1 MLIAWRTWKLKR
13 RAIGSNNAEVQSI
26 LEAEDV
32 NFRAR
37 LLWSEISGARLGN
50 PGEYREDL
58 VDVTER
64 LSLLVRGVLCTD
76 SRGGFDAVEVN
87 ESPLLGLSNLRAAL
101 QAFQQ
106 MLLRRS
112 DLSGG

>member
-13 RAIGSNNAEVQSI
+13 RAIGSNDAEIQSI

-37 LLWSEISGARLGN
+37 LLWSEIHCARLGD
-50 PGEYREDL
+50 PGKYREDL

-64 LSLLVRGVLCTD
+64 LSLLCVASVAPTREAD
-76 SRGGFDAVEVN
+76 STR
-87 ESPLLGLSNLRAAL
+87 
-101 QAFQQ
+101 
-106 MLLRRS
+106 
-112 DLSGG
+112 